1 MRLTHHAFARCR
13 GIATRLT
20 LRAFLAATGALAA
33 AEPFHF
39 STRAQ
44 QEQEQ
49 AAEQAAENQRVDS
62 IRQMVSVPCRDR
74 LKNRKILQL
83 IGEHRGGRWLTEQ
96 DRYGR
101 LTSIIDARMQALGLG
116 TYTQE
121 QIRSAIAQAEVDA
134 YFSNNPDGA
143 LAASRRLAADYILRG
158 DITMTTGIN
167 DLVGVREVAVYVQ
180 LTLSSASGRQ
190 LSSVDAHSESYST
203 LDTLATATA
212 LLKRQADQL
221 VAQLYNDYCRNADRS
236 P

>member
-1 MRLTHHAFARCR
+1 MRLTHRAVARGR
-13 GIATRLT
+13 GIAKRVILLT
-20 LRAFLAATGALAA
+20 SLAGTGALPA
-33 AEPFHF
+33 AEPFRF

-44 QEQEQ
+44 QEQ
-49 AAEQAAENQRVDS
+49 AAEQAAEAQRADS
-62 IRQMVSVPCRDR
+62 IRQLVSVSCRDR

-83 IGEHRGGRWLTEQ
+83 MAEHREGRWLTGQ

-101 LTSIIDARMQALGLG
+101 LTSIIDTRMRALGLG

-134 YFSNNPDGA
+134 YFNNDPDGA
-143 LAASRRLAADYILRG
+143 LAASKRLAADYILRG
-158 DITMTTGIN
+158 DITMTTGVN
-167 DLVGVREVAVYVQ
+167 RLVGVREVAVDVQ

-190 LSSVDAHSESYST
+190 LSSVDAHSASYSSV
-203 LDTLATATA
+203 DTLGTATA

-221 VAQLYNDYCRNADRS
+221 VAQLYNDYCRKADRS